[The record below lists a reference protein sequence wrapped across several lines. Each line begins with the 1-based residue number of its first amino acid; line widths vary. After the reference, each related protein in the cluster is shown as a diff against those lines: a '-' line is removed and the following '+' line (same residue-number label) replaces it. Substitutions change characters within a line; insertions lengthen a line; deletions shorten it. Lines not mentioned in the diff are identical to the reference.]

1 MFISA
6 SRRTD
11 IPSHYSEWFM
21 NRIRAGFVLVRNPV
35 NPRQVSRVSLS
46 PDVVDGIVFWTKN
59 PIPMLDRLDGL
70 SGYMYCFQFTLN
82 AYGAEVERGI
92 PSKNAQLV
100 DAFRRLSDKIG
111 PERVLWRYDPI
122 FVSSK
127 YTVEYH
133 LKYFE
138 ALARRLAGYTGQ
150 CTMSFLDVYGN
161 TARNMAPLH
170 ARTPS
175 EQERAVLAAGLAE
188 IAAGYGLRLR
198 SCAEPDSLRR
208 YGIEPASCVD
218 ARLFEKLLGCRLDAG
233 RDATQRPYCG
243 CAGSVD
249 CQKRLSTAFFDNKVP
264 RRRRK
269 LRVPIGS
276 GNPRSA
282 YCTSWERRS
291 SGMTEL
297 PASAGSEGYAAC
309 DDDGTLSVFAFH
321 ILAVSMSLL
330 TGV

>member
-82 AYGAEVERGI
+82 AYGADTERGI

-111 PERVLWRYDPI
+111 PERVLWRYDPM
-122 FVSSK
+122 FVSGK

-175 EQERAVLAAGLAE
+175 DTERALLAAGLAE
-188 IAAGYGLRLR
+188 IAASYGLRLR

-218 ARLFEKLLGCRLDAG
+218 
-233 RDATQRPYCG
+233 
-243 CAGSVD
+243 

-264 RRRRK
+264 RPRERPMKTGATLCASVVRRWRTIRRSLREKYFRRRTRRRRK
-269 LRVPIGS
+269 
-276 GNPRSA
+276 
-282 YCTSWERRS
+282 
-291 SGMTEL
+291 
-297 PASAGSEGYAAC
+297 
-309 DDDGTLSVFAFH
+309 
-321 ILAVSMSLL
+321 
-330 TGV
+330 

>member
-59 PIPMLDRLDGL
+59 PIPMLDKLDGL

-122 FVSSK
+122 FVSGK

-138 ALARRLAGYTGQ
+138 ALARRLACYTEQ

-170 ARTPS
+170 AHTPS

-188 IAAGYGLRLR
+188 IAASYGLRLR

-218 ARLFEKLLGCRLDAG
+218 ARHFEKLLGCRLEAT
-233 RDATQRPYCG
+233 RDAAQRPHCG

-249 CQKRLSTAFFDNKVP
+249 IGEYDSCKNGCLYCYATQSQSSAAANS
-264 RRRRK
+264 RRHD
-269 LRVPIGS
+269 
-276 GNPRSA
+276 PRS
-282 YCTSWERRS
+282 
-291 SGMTEL
+291 
-297 PASAGSEGYAAC
+297 P
-309 DDDGTLSVFAFH
+309 
-321 ILAVSMSLL
+321 LL
-330 TGV
+330 TGWPEEDDRITDRKQGSLKATQLELEL

>member
-70 SGYMYCFQFTLN
+70 GGYMYCFQFTLN
-82 AYGAEVERGI
+82 AYGADVERGI

-122 FVSSK
+122 FVSGK

-138 ALARRLAGYTGQ
+138 ALARRLAGYTEQ

-170 ARTPS
+170 AHTPS
-175 EQERAVLAAGLAE
+175 EPERAMLAAGLAE
-188 IAAGYGLRLR
+188 IAASNGLRLR

-218 ARLFEKLLGCRLDAG
+218 AGLFEKLLGCRLDAG
-233 RDATQRPYCG
+233 RDAGQRPHCG
-243 CAGSVD
+243 CSGSVD
-249 CQKRLSTAFFDNKVP
+249 IGEYDSCKNGCLYCYATQSPSSAAANA
-264 RRRRK
+264 RRHD
-269 LRVPIGS
+269 
-276 GNPRSA
+276 PRS
-282 YCTSWERRS
+282 
-291 SGMTEL
+291 
-297 PASAGSEGYAAC
+297 P
-309 DDDGTLSVFAFH
+309 
-321 ILAVSMSLL
+321 LL
-330 TGV
+330 TGWPEEDDRITERKQRSLKSPQMELRLSKKAVESLF

>member
-70 SGYMYCFQFTLN
+70 GGYMYCFQFTLN
-82 AYGAEVERGI
+82 AYGAEAERGI
-92 PSKNAQLV
+92 PTKNAQLV

-122 FVSSK
+122 FVSGK

-133 LKYFE
+133 LRYFE
-138 ALARRLAGYTGQ
+138 ALARRLAGYTEQ

-208 YGIEPASCVD
+208 YGIEPASRVD

-233 RDATQRPYCG
+233 RDAAQRPHCG
-243 CAGSVD
+243 CAGSLD
-249 CQKRLSTAFFDNKVP
+249 C
-264 RRRRK
+264 
-269 LRVPIGS
+269 
-276 GNPRSA
+276 
-282 YCTSWERRS
+282 
-291 SGMTEL
+291 
-297 PASAGSEGYAAC
+297 
-309 DDDGTLSVFAFH
+309 
-321 ILAVSMSLL
+321 
-330 TGV
+330 

>member
-1 MFISA
+1 
-6 SRRTD
+6 
-11 IPSHYSEWFM
+11 M

-46 PDVVDGIVFWTKN
+46 QDVVDGIVFWTKN

-70 SGYMYCFQFTLN
+70 SGYMYCFQSTLN

-122 FVSSK
+122 FVSGK

-133 LKYFE
+133 LRYFE
-138 ALARRLAGYTGQ
+138 ALARRLAGYTEQ

-170 ARTPS
+170 AHTPS
-175 EQERAVLAAGLAE
+175 EQERAMLAAGLAE

-233 RDATQRPYCG
+233 RDAAQRPHCG

-249 CQKRLSTAFFDNKVP
+249 IGEYDSCKNGCLYCYATQSPSSAAANA
-264 RRRRK
+264 RRHD
-269 LRVPIGS
+269 
-276 GNPRSA
+276 PRS
-282 YCTSWERRS
+282 
-291 SGMTEL
+291 
-297 PASAGSEGYAAC
+297 P
-309 DDDGTLSVFAFH
+309 
-321 ILAVSMSLL
+321 LL
-330 TGV
+330 TGWPEEGDRITERKQRSLKSPQMEL

>member
-46 PDVVDGIVFWTKN
+46 QDVVDGIVFWTKN

-82 AYGAEVERGI
+82 AYGAEAERGI

-100 DAFRRLSDKIG
+100 DAFRRMSDKIG

-188 IAAGYGLRLR
+188 IAASYGLRLR

-218 ARLFEKLLGCRLDAG
+218 ARLFEKLLGCRLEAT
-233 RDATQRPYCG
+233 RDAAQRPNCG

-249 CQKRLSTAFFDNKVP
+249 IGEYDSCKNGCLYCYATQSQSSAAANA
-264 RRRRK
+264 RRHD
-269 LRVPIGS
+269 
-276 GNPRSA
+276 PRS
-282 YCTSWERRS
+282 
-291 SGMTEL
+291 
-297 PASAGSEGYAAC
+297 P
-309 DDDGTLSVFAFH
+309 
-321 ILAVSMSLL
+321 LL
-330 TGV
+330 TGWPEEDDRITERKQRSLKAAQMELEL

>member
-1 MFISA
+1 MFLSA

-70 SGYMYCFQFTLN
+70 GAYMYCFQFTLN
-82 AYGAEVERGI
+82 AYGADAEHGI

-122 FVSSK
+122 FVSGK

-138 ALARRLAGYTGQ
+138 ALARRLAGYTEQ

-170 ARTPS
+170 SRTPS
-175 EQERAVLAAGLAE
+175 DTERAVLAAGLAE

-198 SCAEPDSLRR
+198 SCAEPDSLHR

-218 ARLFEKLLGCRLDAG
+218 ARLFEKLLGCRLQPEAKDMQLATTTG
-233 RDATQRPYCG
+233 RL
-243 CAGSVD
+243 VHI
-249 CQKRLSTAFFDNKVP
+249 AF
-264 RRRRK
+264 
-269 LRVPIGS
+269 
-276 GNPRSA
+276 
-282 YCTSWERRS
+282 TSS
-291 SGMTEL
+291 
-297 PASAGSEGYAAC
+297 P
-309 DDDGTLSVFAFH
+309 
-321 ILAVSMSLL
+321 
-330 TGV
+330 